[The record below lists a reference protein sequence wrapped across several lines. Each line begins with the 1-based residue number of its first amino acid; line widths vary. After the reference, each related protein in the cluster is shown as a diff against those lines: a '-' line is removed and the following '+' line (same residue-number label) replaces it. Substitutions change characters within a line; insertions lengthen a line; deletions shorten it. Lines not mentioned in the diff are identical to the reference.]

1 MAASHQVGAGDALLA
16 ATASQGL
23 GVRVTK
29 FTNDGHVRHATLIGL
44 ASWPEM
50 ITPDLPLTDRSMPDR
65 SVAEHFDAAD
75 ALAGW
80 RERFVLRDPA
90 IMYLDGNSLGMTPLA
105 TIDAM
110 RRVIEE
116 QWAGDLIASWWEHD
130 WLDLPLT
137 VGNELA
143 PLLGAD
149 EGTVAVHDST
159 TVGIFQLLNVALDL
173 PAAGGGP
180 RPPVL
185 AFALSEFPTDRYAAE
200 GVARLR
206 NGAVRSGLDDL
217 DGVGVVIRSMV
228 DYRSAEICDVA
239 AETKRANDAGAIT
252 VWDLSHAVGVLD
264 LDLPALGVELAVGC
278 TYKFLN
284 GGPGAPGFTYVAPHL
299 HHDMTQPIWGW
310 FGQTDQFA
318 MDNAFDPR
326 PGIGR
331 LLHGTPGI
339 LGLTAARSGIATT
352 VEAGIGAIAAK
363 AQAITQYGIAI
374 ADALGLTVA
383 SPRDAARRGGH
394 LAVRHPD
401 AVRIHREL
409 QARGVIVDRRDP
421 DILRIGMSPLTTR
434 FVDVYDALLHL
445 ADLAGIPAEDGTT
458 SS

>member
-1 MAASHQVGAGDALLA
+1 MAS
-16 ATASQGL
+16 
-23 GVRVTK
+23 
-29 FTNDGHVRHATLIGL
+29 
-44 ASWPEM
+44 
-50 ITPDLPLTDRSMPDR
+50 PDLPLTNHANTHALSDTTTPDR
-65 SVAEHFDAAD
+65 SVAEQLDAAD
-75 ALAGW
+75 ALAEW
-80 RERFVLRDPA
+80 RERFVLCDPA
-90 IMYLDGNSLGMTPLA
+90 RIYLDGNSLGMTPIA
-105 TIDAM
+105 TVEAVH
-110 RRVIEE
+110 RVIEE
-116 QWAGDLIASWWEHD
+116 QWAGDLITSWWKND

-149 EGTVAVHDST
+149 HGTVAVHDST

-173 PAAGGGP
+173 PKADGGT

-185 AFALSEFPTDRYAAE
+185 AFAPSEFPTDRYAAE

-217 DGVGVVIRSMV
+217 DGVGVVVRSMV
-228 DYRSAEICDVA
+228 DYRSAEIYDVA
-239 AETKRANDAGAIT
+239 AETARATTAEAIT

-264 LDLPALGVELAVGC
+264 LDLPALGVDLAVGC

-299 HHDMTQPIWGW
+299 HNDVTQPIWGW

-352 VEAGIGAIAAK
+352 VEAGISAIAAK
-363 AQAITQYGIAI
+363 ARAITQYGILV
-374 ADALGLTVA
+374 ADALGLAVA
-383 SPRDAARRGGH
+383 SPRDATVRGGH
-394 LAVRHPD
+394 VAIRHPD
-401 AVRIHREL
+401 AVRVHREL
-409 QARGVIVDRRDP
+409 EARGVIVDKRDP
-421 DILRIGMSPLTTR
+421 DILRLGMSPLTTR
-434 FVDVYDALLHL
+434 FVDVYDALVHL
-445 ADLAGIPAEDGTT
+445 ADIAGIPAGDGTT
-458 SS
+458 RS